1 MTATAEVLDQ
11 VVLAEPPRLGR
22 LYARAMA
29 ESRMPRS
36 AALPATEV
44 VLDDVHVDVEHL
56 AAYDEVCGFRLTDA
70 LPATYPHV
78 LGFPLQMQLMA
89 SRTFPLALPGL
100 VHVRNTIDVERPV
113 RWDEPLQVRVHA
125 EELRAHPKGTQVDLV
140 TDVTASGEPVWTGHS
155 TYLARGVSIGTPS
168 DDEVVGPDPA
178 VDEAGG
184 RASAVWRVPKE
195 TGRRYAAVSGDVNP
209 IHLNP
214 WAAKAFGF
222 PRAIAHGMWAKA
234 RCLAALE
241 GRLPD
246 AFRVDVSFRK
256 PLLLPSTAE
265 LRESR
270 QDDGWRMRL
279 SARRGDL
286 THLLAAITPL

>member
-1 MTATAEVLDQ
+1 MTATAEVLEQ

-29 ESRMPRS
+29 ESRMARS
-36 AALPATEV
+36 AGLPATEV

-56 AAYDEVCGFRLTDA
+56 AAYDDMCGLRLTDA

-100 VHVRNTIDVERPV
+100 VHVRNTIDVRRPV

-125 EELRAHPKGTQVDLV
+125 EELRAHEKGTQVDLV
-140 TDVTASGEPVWTGHS
+140 TDVTASGEPVWTGNS
-155 TYLARGVSIGTPS
+155 TYLARGVSSGATS
-168 DDEVVGPDPA
+168 VDEVEPDPV

-184 RASAVWRVPKE
+184 RPSAVWRVPKD

-214 WAAKAFGF
+214 LAAKAFGF

-246 AFRVDVSFRK
+246 AFRVDVTFRK

-270 QDDGWRMRL
+270 QDDGWL
-279 SARRGDL
+279 LQLTAARRDVI
-286 THLLAAITPL
+286 HLLAAITPL

>member
-1 MTATAEVLDQ
+1 MTATAEVLEQ

-29 ESRMPRS
+29 ESRMARS
-36 AALPATEV
+36 AGLPATEV

-56 AAYDEVCGFRLTDA
+56 AAYDDMCGLRLTDA

-100 VHVRNTIDVERPV
+100 VHVRNTIDVRRPV

-125 EELRAHPKGTQVDLV
+125 EELRAHEKGTQVDLV
-140 TDVTASGEPVWTGHS
+140 TDVTASGEPVWTGNS
-155 TYLARGVSIGTPS
+155 TYLARGVSIGATS
-168 DDEVVGPDPA
+168 VDEVEPDPV

-184 RASAVWRVPKE
+184 RPSAVWRVPKD

-214 WAAKAFGF
+214 LAAKAFGF

-246 AFRVDVSFRK
+246 AFRVDVTFRK

-270 QDDGWRMRL
+270 QDDGWL
-279 SARRGDL
+279 LQLTAARRDVI
-286 THLLAAITPL
+286 HLLAAITPL